1 VNDTTFCRGDLV
13 YIVGWAEKVWFVGE
27 EPQSIAATN
36 HPLAGKRAIFL
47 LTHNHVYAM
56 ILGENGI
63 EIIEKSFLRLKC
75 PSY

>member
-1 VNDTTFCRGDLV
+1 MNDTTFHRGDLV
-13 YIVGWAEKVWFVGE
+13 YIVDWAEKVWYVGK

-47 LTHNHVYAM
+47 LTHNHIYAM

-63 EIIEKSFLRLKC
+63 EMIEKTFLRLKC

>member
-1 VNDTTFCRGDLV
+1 MNDTTFCRGDLV
-13 YIVGWAEKVWFVGE
+13 YIVEWAERCWFVGE

-47 LTHNHVYAM
+47 LTYNHVYAI

-63 EIIEKSFLRLKC
+63 ETIEKTFLRLKC